1 MKPSPHE
8 CGFGEQIHWFRVDG
22 RSVPVKKNMRFQ
34 NIRIRVDVAAEFGT
48 AVARRLQQGL
58 VPEILRISQ
67 MSQFMFENA
76 YKHMSYT

>member
-1 MKPSPHE
+1 MR
-8 CGFGEQIHWFRVDG
+8 FRWANSLVSCRWKVD
-22 RSVPVKKNMRFQ
+22 PCKKNVRFQ

-48 AVARRLQQGL
+48 AVARRLQQVL

>member
-1 MKPSPHE
+1 
-8 CGFGEQIHWFRVDG
+8 
-22 RSVPVKKNMRFQ
+22 MRFQ

-48 AVARRLQQGL
+48 AVARRLQQAL